1 MCAPT
6 AVHLVD
12 GQSIEG
18 SDVLH
23 RARWEAGM
31 ERKLEEA

>member
-1 MCAPT
+1 MCAPA

-12 GQSIEG
+12 DQRIVDNG
-18 SDVLH
+18 VLH
-23 RARWEAGM
+23 RARWEAGK

>member
-12 GQSIEG
+12 DQRIVGNG
-18 SDVLH
+18 DLH
-23 RARWEAGM
+23 RARWEAGK
-31 ERKLEEA
+31 ERKPEEA